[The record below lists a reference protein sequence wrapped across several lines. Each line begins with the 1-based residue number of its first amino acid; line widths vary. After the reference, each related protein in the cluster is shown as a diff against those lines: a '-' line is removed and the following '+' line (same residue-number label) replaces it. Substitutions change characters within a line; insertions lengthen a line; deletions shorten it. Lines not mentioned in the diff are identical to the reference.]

1 VASIA
6 RRPDGT
12 YRPRYRDENGKEH
25 ARHFKRKADAQRW
38 LDEVTASVVTGSYV
52 DPQAGRAT
60 FDAYYR
66 AWSERQV
73 WAPMTEVQMDLVR
86 RKVTFGAVPM
96 AALRAS
102 HLETWVKAMV
112 SDGYAPN
119 TVATRVNAV
128 RAALKSAVRDRVIAI
143 DPSAGLR
150 LPARRRAEHAMEI
163 PTPDQVRTL
172 IDRSRPNMQAYLGV
186 CAFAGLRLGEASAVN
201 LEDVDF
207 LGRRLQV
214 HRQVQRRRGGPAELR
229 QPKYGSERTIYLPN
243 RLVELLARHIERTGT
258 AAEGWLFYTGDGR
271 PIPPS
276 TVNSWWQSTTK
287 AAETPALHLHGLR
300 HFYASGLIAAG
311 CDVVTVQRALGHRS
325 PSTTLDT
332 YSHLWPSAEDRTR
345 AGAASLTD
353 LVLGAAADSVRTQGH
368 D

>member
-1 VASIA
+1 MSGSTRECAEAGFQRRSADPLARRQCSGQWGSRDCDGRRSGSRKRRRLAVASIA

-12 YRPRYRDENGKEH
+12 YRPRYRDQNGKEH

-150 LPARRRAEHAMEI
+150 LPARRRAEHAMESRH
-163 PTPDQVRTL
+163 PTR
-172 IDRSRPNMQAYLGV
+172 
-186 CAFAGLRLGEASAVN
+186 
-201 LEDVDF
+201 
-207 LGRRLQV
+207 
-214 HRQVQRRRGGPAELR
+214 
-229 QPKYGSERTIYLPN
+229 SER
-243 RLVELLARHIERTGT
+243 
-258 AAEGWLFYTGDGR
+258 
-271 PIPPS
+271 
-276 TVNSWWQSTTK
+276 
-287 AAETPALHLHGLR
+287 
-300 HFYASGLIAAG
+300 
-311 CDVVTVQRALGHRS
+311 
-325 PSTTLDT
+325 
-332 YSHLWPSAEDRTR
+332 
-345 AGAASLTD
+345 
-353 LVLGAAADSVRTQGH
+353 
-368 D
+368 

>member
-163 PTPDQVRTL
+163 PTPVQIRVL
-172 IDRSRPNMQAYLGV
+172 VERSRPGMQAYLGV
-186 CAFAGLRLGEASAVN
+186 CAFAGLRLGEASAVHHQGRGDAG
-201 LEDVDF
+201 LASARAPALLRLRPDRRWLRRRDCAAGAGAPVAIHHAGHLLAPLA
-207 LGRRLQV
+207 LGRGPYP
-214 HRQVQRRRGGPAELR
+214 GGGR
-229 QPKYGSERTIYLPN
+229 QPDGSR
-243 RLVELLARHIERTGT
+243 
-258 AAEGWLFYTGDGR
+258 
-271 PIPPS
+271 
-276 TVNSWWQSTTK
+276 SWRCC
-287 AAETPALHLHGLR
+287 GL
-300 HFYASGLIAAG
+300 
-311 CDVVTVQRALGHRS
+311 
-325 PSTTLDT
+325 
-332 YSHLWPSAEDRTR
+332 SADP
-345 AGAASLTD
+345 GP
-353 LVLGAAADSVRTQGH
+353 
-368 D
+368 